1 MLFWIVLERYQ
12 KRLMFIQREKSKDY
26 QSEDSRNRVLP
37 VKIDLTVLPLKIDAL
52 LLSSSEF
59 L

>member
-12 KRLMFIQREKSKDY
+12 KRLTFIQREKSKDY
-26 QSEDSRNRVLP
+26 QSEDSRNGALP